1 MILEITIQ
9 RTIIETK
16 VRVRN
21 CIDFYKI
28 YQTYITVYHFGKI
41 FHFSV
46 SSIIADDD
54 NDSIAERN
62 PNDRGDPMDTDEK
75 QCPLCQENFR
85 SQDTLNEHAL
95 SVHSVNAEGLARL
108 QSLING
114 SHWLANKKNEKENS
128 KEEGDPTNQS
138 SEGKGKNHHYQ
149 MIK

>member
-1 MILEITIQ
+1 
-9 RTIIETK
+9 
-16 VRVRN
+16 
-21 CIDFYKI
+21 
-28 YQTYITVYHFGKI
+28 
-41 FHFSV
+41 
-46 SSIIADDD
+46 
-54 NDSIAERN
+54 
-62 PNDRGDPMDTDEK
+62 MDIDEK

-138 SEGKGKNHHYQ
+138 SEGKGKNRHYRVS
-149 MIK
+149 